1 MALNKTM
8 FIILE
13 ENAIEG
19 NSKLT
24 PIADAVKNRN
34 PITFNYSGPRKVVKS
49 GGRFRAEG
57 VALGLNKKGN
67 LVLRAYIDTPSRSKR
82 GTPSQVG
89 DEKANYGWRTFLIS
103 RMSNVVVMDQQTFDI
118 KRPKYQEGDD
128 RSMSVT
134 YVKSDWGK
142 KTEVPVKQE
151 PQPIEPEK
159 PIIKKKPI
167 EKPIATTEPTTTDV
181 TPQTPEK
188 LPQPKPKTKPTPVE
202 KPVAVEP
209 AKTIEPIEPT
219 DTAVKPQVPEKLPQP
234 KPKTKP
240 IVNPEV
246 KPVANTEKD
255 IEDKNL
261 QESILKIK
269 RLMFS

>member
-1 MALNKTM
+1 MNDDQNTTSTAELLSEAGSVNM
-8 FIILE
+8 VDQ
-13 ENAIEG
+13 
-19 NSKLT
+19 
-24 PIADAVKNRN
+24 IANLL
-34 PITFNYSGPRKVVKS
+34 SG
-49 GGRFRAEG
+49 
-57 VALGLNKKGN
+57 
-67 LVLRAYIDTPSRSKR
+67 
-82 GTPSQVG
+82 
-89 DEKANYGWRTFLIS
+89 
-103 RMSNVVVMDQQTFDI
+103 
-118 KRPKYQEGDD
+118 
-128 RSMSVT
+128 
-134 YVKSDWGK
+134 
-142 KTEVPVKQE
+142 
-151 PQPIEPEK
+151 EPEK
-159 PIIKKKPI
+159 PAATKKKPI

-219 DTAVKPQVPEKLPQP
+219 DTAVKPQAPEKLPQP
-234 KPKTKP
+234 KLKTKP